1 MDQLQQQWD
10 RFTQWWVDLH
20 FTTTQRRTLGAIAGV
35 LIALSL
41 FVVFSGKSE
50 EVVAEPITPT
60 QMVAPA
66 LIIDVTGEVVSPG
79 VYELPAGSRVIDA
92 IKAAGGARPKAALSD
107 LNLARVIKDGEQV
120 YVYPPSRNGGSARSS
135 VRNAPT
141 RSSGPIVLNRASA
154 KELEALGIP
163 IELSVREVKDLLRE
177 RGIVPGNNTTL
188 NNAIACRKQPSPDPL
203 GNTITKKEV

>member
-10 RFTQWWVDLH
+10 RFTQWWIDLH
-20 FTTTQRRTLGAIAGV
+20 FTTTQRRTLGAVAGV

-50 EVVAEPITPT
+50 EVIAESVVPT

-66 LIIDVTGEVVSPG
+66 LVIDVTGEVVSPG

-107 LNLARVIKDGEQV
+107 LNLARVIKDGEQI
-120 YVYPPSRNGGSARSS
+120 YVDLIYTTGARVRAGAKTSAPR
-135 VRNAPT
+135 
-141 RSSGPIVLNRASA
+141 GPININRATASDLDSLDGIGPVIA
-154 KELEALGIP
+154 KRIIAFRTTNGP
-163 IELSVREVKDLLRE
+163 FTAIEDLLKVS
-177 RGIVPGNNTTL
+177 GIGD
-188 NNAIACRKQPSPDPL
+188 AKFAQF
-203 GNTITKKEV
+203 KEKIRV